1 MSEKS
6 TNTLHALEPLLVAG
20 LSSPHKGIVNQ
31 SIDFWNG
38 TFGNNENQECP
49 NTLARVLRVRAAEAD
64 ISLPGLSIDDEIYDD
79 SLQLPAFFESQT
91 TSLPLSKRPIEAVP
105 QAAASKPDDFSE
117 FASSGQLQDPDSTS
131 VSATA
136 LNRRKESGGKARLRH
151 DDSQLHFAPIESSP
165 VHFEDSQMLTERQKE
180 IKARQHENAQMFP
193 ELSSS
198 PVVKQS
204 TTVRKL
210 EKRLDFNSE
219 SAGEEPIGTPTGPP
233 DANAPMSD
241 DNIPSSPTPSSAKD
255 PGSAQ
260 IEMHDSDSELAQDPP
275 SSPPR
280 EDDEDFGTGGAVF
293 ETAPARI
300 DSDLPSD
307 TPLPN
312 EQLQREQLQAAEGHH
327 PQFDP
332 DATEGTTFAPP
343 SSTKQREQRAPE
355 KTNETEATS
364 KNEPVDVD
372 ISRIEDSFVELPP
385 PENAESPET
394 SQQGQPNSKKRK
406 RSSTKFSSTK
416 KRKSQSP
423 FKAVSSFFSNW
434 VRRSQSQ
441 DNDENMEEEIVVASS
456 QPSESPESK
465 NKAPK
470 TRSPIV
476 EVPSRKED
484 QNISKTSEAASEEV
498 EGVQESQLSKRGR
511 RRARRSQAS
520 QRNSQASSQQT
531 EAIDARGMKR
541 KATDQTEASNQE
553 QDSPSDPVETS
564 QPQASA
570 TSKTRKQRQGQDAK
584 LVQRAQQNAEETGP
598 SRSTRRKNRNASKEA
613 AAAASTPQPSTNA
626 PVPDEQPTEH
636 EAELAPEQTEDHSD
650 SGPATGTERP
660 IATPTSIMGKLRDI
674 LGDLSKSFLGGQEER
689 EMDDV
694 LFEIRQE
701 VHEAARRGR
710 QRDGKE

>member
-1 MSEKS
+1 
-6 TNTLHALEPLLVAG
+6 
-20 LSSPHKGIVNQ
+20 
-31 SIDFWNG
+31 
-38 TFGNNENQECP
+38 
-49 NTLARVLRVRAAEAD
+49 
-64 ISLPGLSIDDEIYDD
+64 
-79 SLQLPAFFESQT
+79 
-91 TSLPLSKRPIEAVP
+91 
-105 QAAASKPDDFSE
+105 
-117 FASSGQLQDPDSTS
+117 
-131 VSATA
+131 
-136 LNRRKESGGKARLRH
+136 
-151 DDSQLHFAPIESSP
+151 
-165 VHFEDSQMLTERQKE
+165 
-180 IKARQHENAQMFP
+180 
-193 ELSSS
+193 
-198 PVVKQS
+198 
-204 TTVRKL
+204 
-210 EKRLDFNSE
+210 
-219 SAGEEPIGTPTGPP
+219 
-233 DANAPMSD
+233 
-241 DNIPSSPTPSSAKD
+241 
-255 PGSAQ
+255 
-260 IEMHDSDSELAQDPP
+260 
-275 SSPPR
+275 
-280 EDDEDFGTGGAVF
+280 GAVF

-312 EQLQREQLQAAEGHH
+312 EQLQREQEQAAEGDH
-327 PQFDP
+327 PEFDP

-343 SSTKQREQRAPE
+343 SSTKQRQQRAPG
-355 KTNETEATS
+355 KTNETEVPS

-385 PENAESPET
+385 PENAESPEA
-394 SQQGQPNSKKRK
+394 SQQSQPNSKKRK

-465 NKAPK
+465 NKAHK

-484 QNISKTSEAASEEV
+484 QNLSKASEAASEEV

-520 QRNSQASSQQT
+520 QRNSQASSQQS
-531 EAIDARGMKR
+531 EAIDTRGLKR

-564 QPQASA
+564 QPQAST

-584 LVQRAQQNAEETGP
+584 LVQRAQQNAEEAGP

-613 AAAASTPQPSTNA
+613 AVAASTPQPSTSA
-626 PVPDEQPTEH
+626 PVPEERPTEH
-636 EAELAPEQTEDHSD
+636 EAEAAPEQTKDNLDSD
-650 SGPATGTERP
+650 PTLGTERP
-660 IATPTSIMGKLRDI
+660 IATPTSIMGKLRNI